1 VIAAFHRWSGLAY
14 RRPVEWLAVWR
25 ILYAASQLIGWH
37 TPPLG
42 PLAGLGHVFF
52 FPPLGPFEMLHGYP
66 PLRVIQAVELGRD
79 IALIALL
86 VGYRTRAAGWAVG
99 LTQVALAGLR
109 YSTGKIDHEMLVFI
123 VPVAM
128 AFSSWGAALSVDA
141 RREAARPSTRDES
154 GPALAWL
161 ALAIGLTY
169 FTAGFAKA
177 LTGWLDPSASATR
190 GYLLVYLRQYPW
202 GPHALN
208 IMLGEAGPF
217 WAWKLMDYA
226 TVGFEMG
233 VLFTIVRPSWFRTAL
248 TAALGFHL
256 GVVGL
261 LNIDF
266 SRLIVCYLPFL
277 FAPANAW
284 LIRVREPVERALAW
298 PGRTWPAIVCTVAAA
313 YWVRGQRRGYPAFL
327 DEWPYPRPWSLAV
340 ASVVVT
346 LAYLVWRDW
355 LGRSRN
361 AIPAFA
367 ASPAQDEAGSR
378 WRGPVFV
385 LTALALPAQL
395 ACVVW
400 ASEPYP
406 APTGPLFMGNPDVGG
421 RGRVFTQ
428 EIVVVADG
436 ERVPS
441 DAVRFLGVP
450 EPYATNIAFFR
461 FPVGPVSAS
470 GLAVARLGWYD
481 RLATQGHKFAAT
493 GRHAVNDRLS
503 EEERVYLIRRFP
515 AAAQVEVSWWREVVH
530 VESGR
535 LVVERTPLNRYRLTL
550 R

>member
-1 VIAAFHRWSGLAY
+1 
-14 RRPVEWLAVWR
+14 
-25 ILYAASQLIGWH
+25 
-37 TPPLG
+37 
-42 PLAGLGHVFF
+42 VFF

-66 PLRVIQAVELGRD
+66 PPRAIQAVELGRD

-86 VGYRTRAAGWAVG
+86 VGYRTRAAGWMVG
-99 LTQVALAGLR
+99 LTQVTLAGLR
-109 YSTGKIDHEMLVFI
+109 YSTGKIDHEMLVFV

-141 RREAARPSTRDES
+141 RREAARPSPRDGS

-169 FTAGFAKA
+169 FTSGFAKA
-177 LTGWLDPSASATR
+177 LTGWLDPSVSATR

-208 IMLGEAGPF
+208 TMLGETGPL
-217 WAWKLMDYA
+217 WAWA
-226 TVGFEMG
+226 TLGFEMG
-233 VLFTIVRPSWFRTAL
+233 VLFTIARPSWFRTAL

-277 FAPANAW
+277 FVPADAR
-284 LIRVREPVERALAW
+284 LVRIREPVERALAW
-298 PGRTWPAIVCTVAAA
+298 PGRTWPAIVCGVGAA

-327 DEWPYPRPWSLAV
+327 DEWPYPRPWSLAM
-340 ASVVVT
+340 AVVVVS
-346 LAYLVWRDW
+346 LAYLIWRDW
-355 LGRSRN
+355 LGRSRH
-361 AIPAFA
+361 AIA
-367 ASPAQDEAGSR
+367 AVAPSGTPGEVVSR
-378 WRGPVFV
+378 WRGPVFA

-428 EIVVVADG
+428 EIVVVG
-436 ERVPS
+436 GGQRVPS

-450 EPYATNIAFFR
+450 EPYATNIAVFR
-461 FPVGPVSAS
+461 FPVGSVSAS
-470 GLAVARLGWYD
+470 GLAVARPGWYD

-503 EEERVYLIRRFP
+503 EEEHAYLVRRFP
-515 AAAQVEVSWWREVVH
+515 AAEEIEVSWWREIVH

>member
-1 VIAAFHRWSGLAY
+1 MIAAFHRWSGLAY

-25 ILYAASQLIGWH
+25 ILYAASQLVGWH

-52 FPPLGPFEMLHGYP
+52 FPPLGPFELLHGYP

-79 IALIALL
+79 VALVALL

-99 LTQVALAGLR
+99 LTQIALAGLR
-109 YSTGKIDHEMLVFI
+109 YSTGKIDHELLVFI
-123 VPVAM
+123 VPIAM
-128 AFSSWGAALSVDA
+128 AFSPWGAALSVDA
-141 RREAARPSTRDES
+141 RRAVARSEARDEP

-190 GYLLVYLRQYPW
+190 GYLLVYLRQYRW
-202 GPHALN
+202 GHHALN
-208 IMLGEAGPF
+208 TMLGEVGPF

-233 VLFTIVRPSWFRTAL
+233 VLFTILRPSWFRTAL

-266 SRLIVCYLPFL
+266 SRLIVCYVPFL
-277 FAPANAW
+277 FAPASVG
-284 LIRVREPVERALAW
+284 LVRKPVERALAW
-298 PGRTWPAIVCTVAAA
+298 PGRAWPAIACSVGAA

-327 DEWPYPRPWSLAV
+327 DEWPYPRPWSLAMAIVV
-340 ASVVVT
+340 AA

-355 LGRSRN
+355 LTRSPD
-361 AIPAFA
+361 AIRDFA
-367 ASPAQDEAGSR
+367 SSRAPDEAVSR
-378 WRGPVFV
+378 SRGPVFL

-421 RGRVFTQ
+421 GGRVFSQ
-428 EIVVVADG
+428 GVLVVGGG
-436 ERVPS
+436 ERVLS

-450 EPYATNIAFFR
+450 EPDATTIAVFR
-461 FPVGPVSAS
+461 FPLGPVSA
-470 GLAVARLGWYD
+470 GGRAMAGPRWYD

-493 GRHAVNDRLS
+493 SRHAVTEQLG
-503 EEERVYLIRRFP
+503 EEERAYLIHRFP
-515 AAAQVEVSWWREVVH
+515 AAEQVEVSWWREVVH
-530 VESGR
+530 VEAGR
-535 LVVERTPLNRYRLTL
+535 LVVERTPLNRYRLRL